1 MGGGDGGLRPAHAAA
16 LTHTHGQTPS
26 VSMRWVAFEE
36 PSRRVAPCTGGGGG
50 ITTSWA
56 RRRKAVVGP
65 PNEGTNVVLRAV
77 IKTTSRPRGVPG

>member
-1 MGGGDGGLRPAHAAA
+1 VGMGGGDGGLRPAHAAA

-50 ITTSWA
+50 I
-56 RRRKAVVGP
+56 
-65 PNEGTNVVLRAV
+65 
-77 IKTTSRPRGVPG
+77 